1 LSNQGGLTVISG
13 PSGGGK
19 TTVIREILKIHP
31 EYDYS
36 ISTTTR
42 PPRKNEVDGADYHF
56 ISRSAFEELIKRDLF
71 IEFAEVHGE
80 YYGTERDM
88 IEREIALG
96 KQILLDI
103 DVIGGEAIRNNFK
116 ESILVFLSP
125 PSEEDLENR
134 LINRC
139 TDSGS
144 QIIKRLSRY
153 PMERERG
160 KNYQFRI
167 TNLHLAA
174 TVKAVIEIIETGEL
188 KENAHL
194 SMV

>member
-1 LSNQGGLTVISG
+1 MSNFGGLTVISG

-31 EYDYS
+31 EYEYS
-36 ISTTTR
+36 VSTTTR
-42 PPRKNEVDGADYHF
+42 PPREYEVNGIDYHF
-56 ISRSAFEELIKRDLF
+56 ITRNAFEELIKRDMF

-80 YYGTERDM
+80 YYGTERTM
-88 IEREIALG
+88 IEKDIALG

-103 DVIGGEAIRNNFK
+103 DVIGGETIRNNFK
-116 ESILVFLSP
+116 ESTLVFLSP
-125 PSEEDLENR
+125 PSEEDLEHR
-134 LINRC
+134 LINRG
-139 TDSGS
+139 TDSDK

-167 TNLHLAA
+167 TNLDLEA

-194 SMV
+194 SVV